1 MFVDVGKAANHQL
14 QRSAKQP
21 APAEHCVRRC
31 VMRKV
36 FTVPAAILIALFLS
50 VQSYAMDIICNNF
63 SDLSEFTLN
72 GSAASINA
80 DSKGVYYNGQNVLR
94 LTDNLFQGGSAF
106 LTDSVNLADNS
117 SFSTFFSFQITDP
130 QGIYDTDGKGADGLV
145 FTVQTVSD
153 NVGGKGGGMGYA
165 AIPKSVGIE
174 FDTWMNKEDG
184 GLDNGDANHVGID
197 LDGSLHSVAAKHVDT
212 RMNNGNIWYAWV
224 DYNGS
229 GKQIEVRLSD
239 ILKRPE
245 TAFLSYNVDLVSVLG
260 SADAFVGFTSGTGR
274 AAGDH
279 DIRSWQFTNTYNPI
293 STTDPDNT
301 TTTPEP
307 ASLLLLS
314 LGIAGLVSLRKK
326 FYNRII

>member
-1 MFVDVGKAANHQL
+1 
-14 QRSAKQP
+14 
-21 APAEHCVRRC
+21 
-31 VMRKV
+31 MRKV

-50 VQSYAMDIICNNF
+50 VQSYAMDIIYNNF

-145 FTVQTVSD
+145 FTVQTVS
-153 NVGGKGGGMGYA
+153 NSVGGKGGGMGYA

-174 FDTWMNKEDG
+174 FDTWLNTEGGGIDKGDG
-184 GLDNGDANHVGID
+184 NHVGID
-197 LDGSLHSVAAKHVDT
+197 LNGSLYSSVQKHVDT

-224 DYNGS
+224 DYNGN
-229 GKQIEVRLSD
+229 GKQLEVRLSD
-239 ILKRPE
+239 ILQRPE
-245 TAFLSYNVDLVSVLG
+245 IAFLSYNVDLVSVLG
-260 SADAFVGFTSGTGR
+260 SADAFVGFTSGTGG

-279 DIRSWQFTNTYNPI
+279 DIRSWQFTNSYNPI
-293 STTDPDNT
+293 NTTDP

-314 LGIAGLVSLRKK
+314 LGIAGLVGLRKK